1 MSLSWIRYNNLKHR
15 RIEDNLTV
23 IYGYTQVKKIFV
35 QKEINDQGPY
45 NFQLVL

>member
-23 IYGYTQVKKIFV
+23 NYGYTQVKKNLCT
-35 QKEINDQGPY
+35 KGNK
-45 NFQLVL
+45 